1 MIGTVGKVVLT
12 KPEEIFQ
19 YFNLNLNNNKPRT
32 ARLTSS
38 EALVVDDST
47 VVIAGFDKI
56 TGVKDGQPINSLGR
70 VTFVLS
76 KRGADWKI
84 VHLHRSLLPQP

>member
-1 MIGTVGKVVLT
+1 MMIGTLGKVILT
-12 KPEEIFQ
+12 KPDEIFQ
-19 YFNLNLNNNKPRT
+19 YLNLNNNKRRT

-38 EALVVDDST
+38 EALAVDDST
-47 VVIAGFDKI
+47 VVITGFDSI

-84 VHLHRSLLPQP
+84 VHLHR